1 MPDKVLAWNPDGGEA
16 PSPRAVIARK
26 LARVSGSA
34 RPDPHSVQSR
44 LRAEDFLG
52 TAPRTVTDVHN
63 LEIARIK
70 NLTATRAGYATAEIT
85 CLMAVVLDIAA

>member
-1 MPDKVLAWNPDGGEA
+1 
-16 PSPRAVIARK
+16 
-26 LARVSGSA
+26 
-34 RPDPHSVQSR
+34 VQSR

-52 TAPRTVTDVHN
+52 TAPGTVTDVYN